1 MKVLLV
7 GILALGTSTAFAQN
21 LTKAQLVT
29 VLQSKKTVLEAVNVG
44 MTKSMTTTSFAT
56 LEDGTKCDYTMSAV
70 QTILKI
76 DGDKIIVLS
85 KENFSPVQTPVCVAG
100 GMQPYQES
108 VVFFEAKPT
117 LAQDLQDLNESDVKS
132 ITRAGEII
140 TMSVN
145 GVITNEDG
153 TTGNELV
160 TVKYDLTKSSFKN
173 LMLSQTAAA
182 KIETMDAA
190 DIDVNSVN
198 LTDVIFCENN
208 DGDNSDCTR
217 GDFSDILF

>member
-1 MKVLLV
+1 MKAILV
-7 GILALGTSTAFAQN
+7 GILALGSSAAFAQN
-21 LTKAQLVT
+21 LTKAQLAA
-29 VLQSKKTVLEAVNVG
+29 VLQSKKVVLEAVNAG

-56 LEDGTKCDYTMSAV
+56 LEDGTKCDYSMTAV
-70 QTILKI
+70 QSILKVE
-76 DGDKIIVLS
+76 GDKIIVLS
-85 KENFSPVQTPVCVAG
+85 QEKFLPVQTPACVAG
-100 GMQPYQES
+100 GMQPFQES

-132 ITRAGEII
+132 ISRAGEIV
-140 TMSVN
+140 TMTVN

-153 TTGNELV
+153 TTANELV

-173 LMLSQTAAA
+173 LILSQTAAA
-182 KIETMDAA
+182 KIETVDAA
-190 DIDVNSVN
+190 DIDVSTVN
-198 LTDVIFCENN
+198 LTDVVFCENN

>member
-1 MKVLLV
+1 MKAMIV

-21 LTKAQLVT
+21 LTKAQLAA
-29 VLQSKKTVLEAVNVG
+29 VLQSKKAILEAVNVG

-70 QTILKI
+70 QSVLKV
-76 DGDKIIVLS
+76 DGDRIIVLS
-85 KENFSPVQTPVCVAG
+85 QENFRPVPIPACVAG
-100 GMQPYQES
+100 GMQAFQES
-108 VVFFEAKPT
+108 VVFFEPKPT
-117 LAQDLQDLNESDVKS
+117 LAQDLQDLNESDVRS
-132 ITRAGEII
+132 IIRVGEMI

-153 TTGNELV
+153 TPTNELV
-160 TVKYDLTKSSFKN
+160 TVKYDLSKSSFKN
-173 LMLSQTAAA
+173 LVFSQTASV
-182 KIETMDAA
+182 KVETADAP
-190 DIDVNSVN
+190 DIDVSTVN
-198 LTDVIFCENN
+198 LTDVVFCENN